1 MSAQVIESVRWTV
14 SRGEAEFGI
23 GRDTLSKR
31 LHTLGEQPGDDGRYS
46 TRQICSAVFGDTA
59 AEKARLA
66 REQADR
72 VAMDNAERRRE
83 LIAVAD
89 AQRIAGR
96 YVFAAR
102 QRILALALSD
112 EEKNAIL
119 AELRRLAEED
129 FTRLPDAA
137 E

>member
-1 MSAQVIESVRWTV
+1 MSAQVKPSVRWALTD
-14 SRGEAEFGI
+14 AESEFPL
-23 GRDTLSKR
+23 GRETLSKR
-31 LHTLGEQPGDDGRYS
+31 LHLLGEQPGEDGKFS
-46 TRQICSAVFGDTA
+46 TRQICAAVFGDTSL
-59 AEKARLA
+59 EKARLA

-72 VAMDNAERRRE
+72 VALDNAERRKE
-83 LIAVAD
+83 LIPVAD

-102 QRILALALSD
+102 QRILALTLDDA
-112 EEKNAIL
+112 EKNAIL

-129 FTRLPDAA
+129 FSKLPDAT